1 MEYYNI
7 QAQRSTIMQMNS
19 LSKSKSFKEII
30 FSPILIFAIF
40 AVFMFIMF
48 SRVPLM
54 PGDDLIVAEMHLK
67 YSLSDY
73 MVYRF
78 NTWSGRI
85 FGDSMNYWFAG
96 EFYFLWK
103 WLCTGM
109 IVIASFTIYKWVTW
123 KKDMS
128 LARKCL
134 LAALCCF
141 GFGIINS
148 NILSPAVFWVTGALY
163 YLLPFAMGV
172 VVFTPFVFTLKDP
185 KYKPRNWLKVI
196 SLIFAVFIAFSQEQV
211 ALCLVA
217 AAAVTLIY
225 LFIKNKK
232 VSVFLLILTAVTA
245 ICMGISM
252 TAPGESLRFAANVG
266 TFPLF
271 EFMELNQRLA
281 VVAHFT
287 MNTLINQTY
296 LPLMF
301 LWFATGWMLFR
312 KKEKKA
318 LKALAV
324 VSLAISAIMFLRMIN
339 PTDSNVFGFY
349 TQTFQQMFSFNYL
362 SLESLQMPSQIIP
375 YIFWG
380 ISLLLI
386 PINIWFIWGK
396 SERSFFYTLIYI
408 AAIASVIVMTFT
420 PVLYYSGARTG
431 FLPNMLFLILL
442 YFIIAYFK
450 QLKGLAALIIL
461 IAVIKLVV
469 LLSFWNTAGFT
480 LWYGVLDTSSI
491 PFKVTN

>member
-1 MEYYNI
+1 
-7 QAQRSTIMQMNS
+7 MQMNP
-19 LSKSKSFKEII
+19 LLKTKSFKEIV

-67 YSLSDY
+67 YSLPDY
-73 MVYRF
+73 MAYRF
-78 NTWSGRI
+78 NTWSGRV

-123 KKDMS
+123 KKEMS

-163 YLLPFAMGV
+163 YLIPFAMGV
-172 VVFTPFVFTLKDP
+172 VVFTPFVFSLKDAS
-185 KYKPRNWLKVI
+185 YKPKNWMKVI
-196 SLIFAVFIAFSQEQV
+196 SIIFAIFIAFTQEQV

-225 LFIKNKK
+225 LFIKNRKIN
-232 VSVFLLILTAVTA
+232 VFLLILTLVTA
-245 ICMGISM
+245 VCIAISM

-271 EFMELNQRLA
+271 QLMELKQRLA
-281 VVAHFT
+281 VMAHFT

-301 LWFATGWMLFR
+301 LWFATGWMLF
-312 KKEKKA
+312 KKTEKKA
-318 LKALAV
+318 LKTLAV
-324 VSLAISAIMFLRMIN
+324 ISLAVSAIMFLRMVN
-339 PTDSNVFGFY
+339 PVDSNVFGSY
-349 TQTFQQMFSFNYL
+349 TQTFQQMFTFNYL
-362 SLESLQMPSQIIP
+362 SPQSLQSASQIVP
-375 YIFWG
+375 YVFWG
-380 ISLLLI
+380 VSLLLI
-386 PINIWFIWGK
+386 PVNIWFIWGK
-396 SERSFFYTLIYI
+396 SERSFFYTLVYI
-408 AAIASVIVMTFT
+408 AAIASVVVMTFT
-420 PVLYYSGARTG
+420 PVLYFSGARTG

-442 YFIIAYFK
+442 YFMIAYFK
-450 QLKGLAALIIL
+450 QLKGLAGLIIL
-461 IAVIKLVV
+461 IAVIKLAV
-469 LLSFWNTAGFT
+469 LFSMWNTTGFT